1 MKIASLSKTACWK
14 LPEQDKLKEE
24 FHSAGR
30 FGEIRLGKEHLFYK
44 GLFRVREI
52 PYEQCD
58 QIYER
63 VSIGEY
69 GDVPVHEHYLVV
81 TTKQGEELVLRVNW
95 PDDAKSAMAFLQEQ
109 VDGIL
114 YGKEKAGSIG
124 EAK

>member
-81 TTKQGEELVLRVNW
+81 VTKQREEFVLRVNW
-95 PDDAKSAMAFLQEQ
+95 PDDAKGAMSFLQEH
-109 VDGIL
+109 VGGIL
-114 YGKEKAGSIG
+114 YGKEKTKSAR
-124 EAK
+124 EAE